1 MTPWTEA
8 EIKRFNLRVGMF
20 QRRGLP
26 EDQSEQLADRL
37 ARRDQE
43 KDDRRMCI
51 ECDNLQKTGDCRKAT
66 KESLADTYG
75 PTHFPVKTILQRCT
89 AFKWRV
95 PK

>member
-20 QRRGLP
+20 TRRGL
-26 EDQSEQLADRL
+26 EDLKAEEIADRL

-51 ECDNLQKTGDCRKAT
+51 ECDFLQKTGDCFKAT
-66 KESLADTYG
+66 KDLSNPNG